1 METSTVTASESVS
14 QVVDKVPELPLAEE
28 GKEVDLHKGNRGAIP
43 GLAVSARAHENIKAI
58 LKRQGLANI
67 DPRTEEGQLISG
79 LMQEIFSASNTKI
92 PEIVKIMAAE
102 AIVEAILMRRSLV
115 THVLQVK
122 KPDQTD
128 TDRGKARRQALQI
141 ALGGIA
147 KMNTTVL
154 QYIKVLGLDATTIN
168 SDKRLSDILSDLEDR
183 K

>member
-1 METSTVTASESVS
+1 METLTTMTSESAL
-14 QVVDKVPELPLAEE
+14 QVLDNVPDLPLAEE

-43 GLAVSARAHENIKAI
+43 GLAVSARAHENLKAI

-67 DPRTEEGQLISG
+67 NPNSEEGQLIGG
-79 LMQEIFSASNTKI
+79 LMQEIFSASNAKI

-122 KPDQTD
+122 KPDASD

-141 ALGGIA
+141 ALGGVA

-154 QYIKVLGLDATTIN
+154 QYIKILGLDATTIN
-168 SDKRLSDILSDLEDR
+168 SDKRLSDILSDLED
-183 K
+183 KK